1 MYRGGKNTSTP
12 EIWAAG
18 RAVERSQFV
27 LRYERDECNRVA
39 GGLADVVY
47 AVPRAGYGYIIYQ
60 SYLRMRHTLFFGPAR
75 SFFSAPSPVVFF
87 QKKVFAGTG
96 RIAVNAGSGR

>member
-1 MYRGGKNTSTP
+1 MYRCGKNTSTP

-47 AVPRAGYGYIIYQ
+47 AVQRAGSVELYTKVTCECA
-60 SYLRMRHTLFFGPAR
+60 LRWNSDPGCLFFQLRPHG
-75 SFFSAPSPVVFF
+75 FFC
-87 QKKVFAGTG
+87 KKRFVEVL
-96 RIAVNAGSGR
+96 RVEVRHVYSR